1 MLFFD
6 FRNLPLPQ
14 NDPHNIP
21 DPYVKLYL
29 LPDKHKETKRKTAVM
44 KDNCNPVF
52 DEKFEYIVSQGD
64 INSKTLEI
72 SVCTQKGWLSSGN
85 NIMGQIHI
93 DLSEID
99 FSQSV
104 TTWFDLLPEIKD

>member
-1 MLFFD
+1 MIS
-6 FRNLPLPQ
+6 RHLPLPQ

-29 LPDKHKETKRKTAVM
+29 LPDKHKETKRKTIVI
-44 KDNCNPVF
+44 KDNCNPIF

-72 SVCTQKGWLSSGN
+72 SVCTQKAWLSTGN

-93 DLSEID
+93 DLSQID

-104 TTWFDLLPEIKD
+104 TSWFDLQPEIKD